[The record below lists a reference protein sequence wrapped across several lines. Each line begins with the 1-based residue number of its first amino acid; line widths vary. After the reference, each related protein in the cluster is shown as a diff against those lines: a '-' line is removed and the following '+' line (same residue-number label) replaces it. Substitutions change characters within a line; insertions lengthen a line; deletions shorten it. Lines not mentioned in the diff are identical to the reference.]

1 MNQTERAKL
10 LAKILNVEVRDGW
23 YNVDDIVTVDGNPW
37 VTEGQFLE
45 IVEIYGLDGLTNAD
59 K

>member
-1 MNQTERAKL
+1 MNQTQRAKM

-45 IVEIYGLDGLTNAD
+45 IVEIYALDGLTNAD